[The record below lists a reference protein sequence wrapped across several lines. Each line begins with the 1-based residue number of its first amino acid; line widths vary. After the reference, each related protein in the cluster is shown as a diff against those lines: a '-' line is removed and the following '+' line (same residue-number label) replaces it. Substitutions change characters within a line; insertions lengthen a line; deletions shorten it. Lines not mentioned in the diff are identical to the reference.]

1 MSKKVLDMQK
11 IMNGEVPPP
20 PIARLIGAELVD
32 VEEGKAVFELE
43 CNTEKHA
50 NPMGTIHGGILCD
63 IADMA
68 MGVAFASTLET
79 NESFTTVEL
88 KINYLKPVWNEK
100 IIAKGE
106 VMKRGNTIGLI
117 KCDVFDEGGSLVAHA
132 LSTCMILRG
141 EKSAGR

>member
-1 MSKKVLDMQK
+1 MSKKVFDMKK

-20 PIARLIGAELVD
+20 PIARLIGAELVN
-32 VEEGKAVFELE
+32 VEEGKAVFELQ
-43 CNTEKHA
+43 CDTEKHA

-79 NESFTTVEL
+79 NETFTTVEL

-141 EKSAGR
+141 EKSTGR

>member
-20 PIARLIGAELVD
+20 PIAKLIGAELVD
-32 VEEGKAVFELE
+32 VEEGKAVFELQ

-79 NESFTTVEL
+79 NETFTTVEL

>member
-1 MSKKVLDMQK
+1 MSKKVLDMKK

-20 PIARLIGAELVD
+20 PIARLIGAEMVS
-32 VEEGKAVFELE
+32 VEEGKAVFELQ

-68 MGVAFASTLET
+68 MGVAFASTLES
-79 NESFTTVEL
+79 NETFTTVEL

-100 IIAKGE
+100 ITANGE
-106 VMKRGNTIGLI
+106 VMKRGNTIGLV
-117 KCDVFDEGGSLVAHA
+117 KCDVFDERGSLVAHA

-141 EKSAGR
+141 EKSVGR

>member
-1 MSKKVLDMQK
+1 MSKKVLDMF
-11 IMNGEVPPP
+11 INGEVPPP
-20 PIARLIGAELVD
+20 PIARLIGAELVY
-32 VEEGKAVFELE
+32 VEEGKAVFELQ

-68 MGVAFASTLET
+68 MGVAFSSTLET
-79 NESFTTVEL
+79 NETFTTVEL

>member
-1 MSKKVLDMQK
+1 
-11 IMNGEVPPP
+11 
-20 PIARLIGAELVD
+20 
-32 VEEGKAVFELE
+32 
-43 CNTEKHA
+43 
-50 NPMGTIHGGILCD
+50 MGTIHGGILCD

-68 MGVAFASTLET
+68 MGVAFVSTLGT

-100 IIAKGE
+100 ITAKGE
-106 VMKRGNTIGLI
+106 VIKRGNTIGLV

>member
-11 IMNGEVPPP
+11 IINGEVPPP
-20 PIARLIGAELVD
+20 PIARLIGAELVY
-32 VEEGKAVFELE
+32 VEEGKAVFELQ

-68 MGVAFASTLET
+68 MGVAFSSTLET
-79 NESFTTVEL
+79 NETFTTVEL

>member
-1 MSKKVLDMQK
+1 MSKKGLDMQK

-20 PIARLIGAELVD
+20 PIARLIGAELVN
-32 VEEGKAVFELE
+32 VEEGKAVFELQ
-43 CNTEKHA
+43 CDTEKHA

-141 EKSAGR
+141 EKSTGR

>member
-11 IMNGEVPPP
+11 IINGEVPPP
-20 PIARLIGAELVD
+20 PIARLIGAELVY
-32 VEEGKAVFELE
+32 VEEGKAVFELQ

-68 MGVAFASTLET
+68 MGIAFASTLET
-79 NESFTTVEL
+79 NETFTTVEL

>member
-1 MSKKVLDMQK
+1 MSKKVFDMKK

-20 PIARLIGAELVD
+20 PIARLIGAELVS
-32 VEEGKAVFELE
+32 VEEGKAVFELQ

-79 NESFTTVEL
+79 NETFTTVEL

-100 IIAKGE
+100 VIAKGE

-132 LSTCMILRG
+132 LSTCMVLRG
-141 EKSAGR
+141 EKSSGR

>member
-1 MSKKVLDMQK
+1 MNERILNMQK
-11 IMNGEVPPP
+11 IINREVPPP
-20 PIARLIGAELVD
+20 PIAKLIGAELLQI
-32 VEEGKAVFELE
+32 EKGKAVFELE

-68 MGVAFASTLET
+68 MGVAFSSLLEM
-79 NESFTTVEL
+79 NETFTTVEL
-88 KINYLKPVWNEK
+88 KINYLKPIWNEK
-100 IIAKGE
+100 ITAKGE
-106 VMKRGNTIGLI
+106 VIKKGKTIGLI

-141 EKSAGR
+141 EKSVGR

>member
-20 PIARLIGAELVD
+20 PIARLIGAELVN
-32 VEEGKAVFELE
+32 VEEGKAVFELQ
-43 CNTEKHA
+43 CDTEKHA

-141 EKSAGR
+141 EKSTGR

>member
-11 IMNGEVPPP
+11 IINGEVPPP
-20 PIARLIGAELVD
+20 PIARLIGAELVY
-32 VEEGKAVFELE
+32 VEEGKAVFELQ

-68 MGVAFASTLET
+68 MGVAFSSTLET
-79 NESFTTVEL
+79 NETFTTVEL
-88 KINYLKPVWNEK
+88 KINYIKPVWNEK

>member
-1 MSKKVLDMQK
+1 MNERNLTMQK
-11 IMNGEVPPP
+11 IINGEVPPP
-20 PIARLIGAELVD
+20 PIAKLIGAELLQI
-32 VEEGKAVFELE
+32 EEGKAVFELE

-63 IADMA
+63 LADMA
-68 MGVAFASTLET
+68 MGVAFSSLLEM

-88 KINYLKPVWNEK
+88 KINYLKPIWNEK
-100 IIAKGE
+100 ITAKGE
-106 VMKRGNTIGLI
+106 VIKKGKTIGLI
-117 KCDVFDEGGSLVAHA
+117 KCDVLDESGSLVAHA

>member
-1 MSKKVLDMQK
+1 MQ
-11 IMNGEVPPP
+11 
-20 PIARLIGAELVD
+20 
-32 VEEGKAVFELE
+32 
-43 CNTEKHA
+43 
-50 NPMGTIHGGILCD
+50 ILWVQSTVGFYA
-63 IADMA
+63 ILQIWRW
-68 MGVAFASTLET
+68 VWPFVSTLEI
-79 NESFTTVEL
+79 NETFTTVEL

-100 IIAKGE
+100 IIAKAE

>member
-1 MSKKVLDMQK
+1 MSKRVFEMQK
-11 IMNGEVPPP
+11 MMNGEIPPP
-20 PIARLIGAELVD
+20 PIARLIGTELVN
-32 VEEGKAVFELE
+32 VEEGKAVFELQ
-43 CNTEKHA
+43 CDTEKHA

>member
-11 IMNGEVPPP
+11 IINGEVPPP
-20 PIARLIGAELVD
+20 PIAKLIGAELAY
-32 VEEGKAVFELE
+32 VEEGKAVFELQ

-79 NESFTTVEL
+79 NETFTTVEL

>member
-1 MSKKVLDMQK
+1 MSKKVLDMF
-11 IMNGEVPPP
+11 INGEVPPP
-20 PIARLIGAELVD
+20 PIARLIGAELVY
-32 VEEGKAVFELE
+32 VEEGKAVFELQ

-68 MGVAFASTLET
+68 MGVAFVSTLDT
-79 NESFTTVEL
+79 NETFTTVEL

-106 VMKRGNTIGLI
+106 GMKRGNTIGLI

>member
-11 IMNGEVPPP
+11 MMNGEVPPP
-20 PIARLIGAELVD
+20 PIARLIGAELVN
-32 VEEGKAVFELE
+32 VEEGKAVFELQ
-43 CNTEKHA
+43 CDTEKHA

-79 NESFTTVEL
+79 NETFTTVEL

-141 EKSAGR
+141 EKSTGR

>member
-1 MSKKVLDMQK
+1 MKERVLNMQK
-11 IMNGEVPPP
+11 IINREVPPP
-20 PIARLIGAELVD
+20 PIAKLIGAELLQI
-32 VEEGKAVFELE
+32 EEGKAVFELE

-63 IADMA
+63 LADMA
-68 MGVAFASTLET
+68 MGVAFSSLLEM

-88 KINYLKPVWNEK
+88 KINYLKPIWNEK
-100 IIAKGE
+100 ITAKGE
-106 VMKRGNTIGLI
+106 VIKKGKTIGLI

-132 LSTCMILRG
+132 LSTCMVLRG

>member
-1 MSKKVLDMQK
+1 MSKKVFDMKK

-20 PIARLIGAELVD
+20 PIARLIGAELVR
-32 VEEGKAVFELE
+32 VEEGKAVFELQ

-79 NESFTTVEL
+79 NETFTTVEL

-100 IIAKGE
+100 VIAKGE

-117 KCDVFDEGGSLVAHA
+117 KCDVFGEGGSLVAHA
-132 LSTCMILRG
+132 LSTCMVLRG
-141 EKSAGR
+141 EKSSGR